1 MSIEFIKKLHRQ
13 PQKKRLPFF
22 WTLPKRPRQTV
33 VVVSGG
39 QDGLF
44 QTLYLQKWPKSGFE
58 IVVMVEERII
68 AGRMLP
74 MVTRCSQ
81 WYVVIL
87 PLLRYRKSRKSR
99 SDEWREQAVR
109 SQKVY
114 KCAPC
119 VLPKKCPLYGEREAW
134 SSGEQDST
142 EVPDFAFRAF
152 CPIGIL
158 LGSAFP
164 QPCPTQPD
172 GCGNLAQ
179 RQSFTS
185 SIAAQGYKKF
195 GKTGVKIALPMPTQ

>member
-1 MSIEFIKKLHRQ
+1 MSDR
-13 PQKKRLPFF
+13 
-22 WTLPKRPRQTV
+22 
-33 VVVSGG
+33 SSG

-87 PLLRYRKSRKSR
+87 SLLRYHKSRKSR
-99 SDEWREQAVR
+99 SGEWLVIIAR

-114 KCAPC
+114 KLIPC
-119 VLPKKCPLYGEREAW
+119 FLPKKCPLYGEREAW

-142 EVPDFAFRAF
+142 EVP
-152 CPIGIL
+152 
-158 LGSAFP
+158 
-164 QPCPTQPD
+164 
-172 GCGNLAQ
+172 
-179 RQSFTS
+179 
-185 SIAAQGYKKF
+185 
-195 GKTGVKIALPMPTQ
+195 